1 MSASLLFAE
10 TSLLVAESSLTD
22 GGTAVDAL
30 IWSFVAMVSA
40 VVAACAGAVLL
51 PPKRVT
57 ALFLAFSSGLLISL
71 LCFDLMRV
79 ALEIGGIGP
88 ALTGFFLGL
97 ISYVVLNRM
106 IGAQGIKRRCS
117 SSCGGIGDLTE
128 EQQGEHA
135 TAMALLFGAALDGI
149 PESISIGVSLLDNP
163 LVSVSVIAAIAVA
176 NIPEGLASGAGLRR
190 SGFSP
195 SRIFRIWS
203 VVVLLCVMA
212 AVMAHVL
219 MATAPVA
226 LKAITTAFAGGGVLA
241 MTLQTVIP
249 EAYEETQDYVS
260 ILGGLGFAV
269 AFCIVVLFH

>member
-117 SSCGGIGDLTE
+117 SSCGGIGNLTE

-219 MATAPVA
+219 MASAPVA

-260 ILGGLGFAV
+260 LLGGLGFAV

>member
-1 MSASLLFAE
+1 
-10 TSLLVAESSLTD
+10 
-22 GGTAVDAL
+22 
-30 IWSFVAMVSA
+30 MVSA

-117 SSCGGIGDLTE
+117 SSCGGIGNLTE

-219 MATAPVA
+219 MASAPVA

>member
-219 MATAPVA
+219 MASAPVA

-249 EAYEETQDYVS
+249 EAYEETQDYLS

>member
-117 SSCGGIGDLTE
+117 SSCGGIGNLTE

-149 PESISIGVSLLDNP
+149 PE
-163 LVSVSVIAAIAVA
+163 
-176 NIPEGLASGAGLRR
+176 
-190 SGFSP
+190 
-195 SRIFRIWS
+195 
-203 VVVLLCVMA
+203 
-212 AVMAHVL
+212 
-219 MATAPVA
+219 
-226 LKAITTAFAGGGVLA
+226 
-241 MTLQTVIP
+241 
-249 EAYEETQDYVS
+249 
-260 ILGGLGFAV
+260 
-269 AFCIVVLFH
+269 